1 MRRKLLPFF
10 ELLVAVASS
19 LFILTGSYYAPG
31 GNASLAVNDATS
43 LPAKRLTVITHDSYH
58 TYFQHKIRGA
68 DGLAFQMVSQF
79 ARENNYQLNIV
90 IAPHIDDIYQALD
103 EGVADI
109 GLVGHPLSLSRQ
121 VDYPQSLP
129 YMNVTTELI
138 YRHGTGRPETFEEL
152 SGRTIV
158 LQDNEQ
164 LREKQRF
171 IQAHYPDINWK
182 LSKLS
187 VEELVGMVNSGA
199 IDYTLV
205 DSHDYLSIR
214 ALYSKTREAF
224 PIYYPE
230 PLSLALSTSAH
241 AQLAGSLDQYIT
253 AIKSDGSL
261 DQWLERF
268 YGHAHDTNP
277 RGSRT
282 FFSRVN
288 NRLPKYQDLIQE
300 IAEEYNIDWRLLAA
314 VAYQE
319 SHWNPKAK
327 SPTGVRGMMML
338 TLETSK
344 LVGVSNRL
352 DAEQSLRGGAKYL
365 QSVMMRLPESIK
377 QPDRTWFALAS
388 YNVGLGHVL
397 DVREITEF
405 HGGNPDRWVD
415 IKKYLPLLE
424 REEWH
429 QFTRYGYARGNEPV
443 GYVQNIRHFRDLL
456 EWRFPDKHTAPVKN
470 TAIASIRPL
479 EEARQAAHLKELD
492 PSLQPVRLSA
502 LIQ

>member
-1 MRRKLLPFF
+1 MRSKILPIF
-10 ELLVAVASS
+10 ELLVVVASS

-31 GNASLAVNDATS
+31 VNTSLAVNDTADQTS
-43 LPAKRLTVITHDSYH
+43 KRLTVITSKSYH
-58 TYFQHKIRGA
+58 TYFQHKIHGA

-79 ARENNYQLNIV
+79 ARENNYQLNII

-103 EGVADI
+103 DGVADI
-109 GLVGHPLSLSRQ
+109 GLMGHSLSLSRQ
-121 VDYPQSLP
+121 ADYPQSLP
-129 YMNVTTELI
+129 YMHVTTELI
-138 YRHGTGRPETFEEL
+138 YRHGTGQPQTFEEL
-152 SGRTIV
+152 SGKTIV
-158 LQDNEQ
+158 IQDNEQ
-164 LREKQRF
+164 LREKQLF
-171 IQAHYPDINWK
+171 IQAHYPDINWQ

-199 IDYTLV
+199 IDYTLA
-205 DSHDYLSIR
+205 DSHDYLHLR

-230 PLSLALSTSAH
+230 PLSLALSASAQM
-241 AQLAGSLDQYIT
+241 QLAGDLNHFIASAKTNGAL
-253 AIKSDGSL
+253 K
-261 DQWLERF
+261 QWLERF
-268 YGHAHDTNP
+268 YGHANDTNP

-282 FFSRVN
+282 FFSRVDK
-288 NRLPKYQDLIQE
+288 RLPQYQGLIKE
-300 IAEEYNIDWRLLAA
+300 IAQQYHIDWRLLAA

-344 LVGVSNRL
+344 LVGVTNRL
-352 DAEQSLRGGAKYL
+352 DVEQSLRGGAQYL
-365 QSVMMRLPESIK
+365 QSIMMRLPESIK

-424 REEWH
+424 KEEWH

-456 EWRFPDKHTAPVKN
+456 EWRFPDKHSAPTQN

-479 EEARQAAHLKELD
+479 DEVRQDAYLKELD